1 MTFRTSKSKRGAEVN
16 MAINKDKAATLE
28 RFYNRETLIG
38 TSFDLGS
45 PAVVEAAKLTPL
57 DWCVLDWEHALWNE
71 ISLPIAIQSLYDS
84 PMLCIVRVPH
94 LNGPYIKKALDWG
107 ADGVIVPNVHGVEEA
122 KFAIEEAKYV
132 PLGHRGVG
140 PYRPSKNYTQ
150 LDPYVK
156 AGNHDCLLWF
166 MLEQNDL
173 VDELDEVCQM
183 EGVDGFIVGRNDL
196 SQSTGKFYSEQSEF
210 VDALAEKAMMT
221 CVKHGKSVGI
231 FSGDPK
237 EVLRWADMGVNL
249 LTIGDDAEFI
259 REGMASVAEKLKGK
273 PVERVEKDY

>member
-1 MTFRTSKSKRGAEVN
+1 

-237 EVLRWADMGVNL
+237 EVLRWVDMGVNL

>member
-94 LNGPYIKKALDWG
+94 LNGP
-107 ADGVIVPNVHGVEEA
+107 
-122 KFAIEEAKYV
+122 
-132 PLGHRGVG
+132 
-140 PYRPSKNYTQ
+140 
-150 LDPYVK
+150 
-156 AGNHDCLLWF
+156 
-166 MLEQNDL
+166 
-173 VDELDEVCQM
+173 
-183 EGVDGFIVGRNDL
+183 
-196 SQSTGKFYSEQSEF
+196 
-210 VDALAEKAMMT
+210 
-221 CVKHGKSVGI
+221 
-231 FSGDPK
+231 
-237 EVLRWADMGVNL
+237 
-249 LTIGDDAEFI
+249 
-259 REGMASVAEKLKGK
+259 
-273 PVERVEKDY
+273 